1 MKTSS
6 ALAMLAR
13 HAGRLSSSSF
23 AGMRTETGILD
34 ELDVIIEC
42 LNLNAVEF
50 FVDEVRSAQQGRR
63 LEQRGI
69 LPIA

>member
-34 ELDVIIEC
+34 ELEVIIDC
-42 LNLNAVEF
+42 LNLNAVELLWLKC
-50 FVDEVRSAQQGRR
+50 DRPGSADDSIGEGYC
-63 LEQRGI
+63 L
-69 LPIA
+69 

>member
-23 AGMRTETGILD
+23 AGMRTETGIFD
-34 ELDVIIEC
+34 ELDVIIEW
-42 LNLNAVEF
+42 LNLNAVELLWMNC
-50 FVDEVRSAQQGRR
+50 DRHGGRADK
-63 LEQRGI
+63 LSGEGYC
-69 LPIA
+69 L

>member
-34 ELDVIIEC
+34 ELEVIIDC
-42 LNLNAVEF
+42 LNLNAVELLWLKC
-50 FVDEVRSAQQGRR
+50 DRHGSADDLSGEGYC
-63 LEQRGI
+63 L
-69 LPIA
+69 

>member
-23 AGMRTETGILD
+23 AGMITETGILD

-50 FVDEVRSAQQGRR
+50 WWMKCDRHSRADDLSSEVYC
-63 LEQRGI
+63 L
-69 LPIA
+69 